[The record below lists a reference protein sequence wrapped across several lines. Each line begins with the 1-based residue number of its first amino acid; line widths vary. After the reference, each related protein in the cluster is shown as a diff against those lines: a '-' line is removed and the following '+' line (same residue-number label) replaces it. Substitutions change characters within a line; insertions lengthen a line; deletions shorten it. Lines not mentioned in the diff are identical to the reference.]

1 MEQLSLSGTTEKAFN
16 LFIMSGNQTSKCAE
30 YQNIQ
35 QSMLTHDSS
44 FQNNPIFDR
53 GCWDSIPFS
62 RKNIRLIGYLMFV
75 EYFNTLISSK
85 LGNLIME
92 LASCVRTVTKIQ
104 RQICHEE
111 QSCPNTLDH
120 VVCVSYI

>member
-44 FQNNPIFDR
+44 FQNNQIFDP

-92 LASCVRTVTKIQ
+92 LA
-104 RQICHEE
+104 
-111 QSCPNTLDH
+111 
-120 VVCVSYI
+120 

>member
-44 FQNNPIFDR
+44 FQNNQILDR
-53 GCWDSIPFS
+53 GCWD
-62 RKNIRLIGYLMFV
+62 
-75 EYFNTLISSK
+75 
-85 LGNLIME
+85 
-92 LASCVRTVTKIQ
+92 
-104 RQICHEE
+104 
-111 QSCPNTLDH
+111 
-120 VVCVSYI
+120 